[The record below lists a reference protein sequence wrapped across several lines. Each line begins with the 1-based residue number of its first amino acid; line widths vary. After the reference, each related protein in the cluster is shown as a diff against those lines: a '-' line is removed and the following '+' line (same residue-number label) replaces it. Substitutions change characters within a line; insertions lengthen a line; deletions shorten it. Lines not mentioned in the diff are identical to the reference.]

1 MGEQEARA
9 KEAERLRGQQVF
21 EFEKERARWQLERD
35 GMGCKVQ
42 ELEEQLDKVMAQK
55 EALLKENTRVKM
67 ESKTAKRGQS
77 GGGYLPSQ

>member
-1 MGEQEARA
+1 
-9 KEAERLRGQQVF
+9 
-21 EFEKERARWQLERD
+21 
-35 GMGCKVQ
+35 MGCKVQ